1 MGISC
6 LTRQFTNT
14 DPNTGEVLRGMC
26 RLKEQKAKRIR
37 PCQAVISVGRAGPQ
51 TNPGLQLIAV
61 HIYSAIKG
69 TD

>member
-1 MGISC
+1 MPC

-14 DPNTGEVLRGMC
+14 DPNTGKVLRGMC
-26 RLKEQKAKRIR
+26 RLKEQKVKRIR
-37 PCQAVISVGRAGPQ
+37 PCQAAIPVGREGPQ
-51 TNPGLQLIAV
+51 PNPGLQLIAV